1 MIDNRSS
8 VRMIECEAD
17 MISIRH
23 KVKYNFEETDSRSRS
38 GLERGGSD
46 LATIRLEKVY
56 EE

>member
-1 MIDNRSS
+1 MIDDRSS

-17 MISIRH
+17 VISIRH

-38 GLERGGSD
+38 DFERGGSE

>member
-1 MIDNRSS
+1 VIDNRSS